1 MEYQLINKQRKE
13 ESMRP
18 KMREQHE
25 QPSTEIVKSGTIRLT
40 SGVTYHL
47 CCNT

>member
-18 KMREQHE
+18 KMRELHE
-25 QPSTEIVKSGTIRLT
+25 QPSTEIVKSETVRLT
-40 SGVTYHL
+40 SGVLYVL
-47 CCNT
+47 YSV